1 MVEIARREFL
11 QGTTALGA
19 SLALGSYAAAQ
30 PVAEHSRLRF
40 FTPEEAVFVDGAID
54 RLIPGEGEWLGA
66 REANVLQ
73 YIDGQLDGPYGR
85 GERLY
90 LKGPVK
96 QGLPGQGYQLV
107 LTPAELYRIS
117 LREIAHELQRR
128 NIVWAEAGEADK
140 DGFLKT
146 LEQGDLNIDGFSSAI
161 FFETLLANTIEGYF
175 ADPAYGGNK
184 DMVSWRMIG
193 FPGAYAAYL
202 GVYTQHGMPFDRA
215 PISMTGQGAGH
226 GHQHGLAK

>member
-11 QGTTALGA
+11 QATTALGA

-30 PVAEHSRLRF
+30 PVAEPGRLRF
-40 FTPEEAVFVDGAID
+40 FTPEEATFVDGAID
-54 RLIPGEGEWLGA
+54 RLIPGEPEWPGA
-66 REANVLQ
+66 READVLQ

-90 LKGPVK
+90 LKGPIT
-96 QGLPGQGYQLV
+96 QGLPGQGYQLG
-107 LTPAELYRIS
+107 LTPAELYRMS
-117 LREIAHELQRR
+117 LREITNELPRR
-128 NIVWAEAGEADK
+128 NIDWTKASEADK

-146 LEQGDLNIDGFSSAI
+146 LEQGDLSVDGFSSAI

-184 DMVSWRMIG
+184 DMASWRMIG

-202 GVYTQHGMPFDRA
+202 GVYTQHGMRFNRA
-215 PISMTGQGAGH
+215 PIAMTGQRAGH
-226 GHQHGLAK
+226 PHQHGIAK